1 MRPKLKLIN
10 PAEFLP
16 LWEVSG
22 SNIVTTRGC
31 YLKAIRLRGIDS
43 EHQAGDQLLSIAG
56 ALYRD
61 LVSHIPEQTVFQ
73 FILRGTSD
81 HSDVFGA
88 YQRIPAPEHPV
99 LALQRQRRLEF
110 LAGANLR
117 RHEIYLFVGSTD
129 GLLGKEF
136 GRISPESHL
145 KKVAALEDLSTRTL
159 STLQNAGLDCR
170 LMEEEEIFDLYW
182 QMLNPDPGFRRLPF
196 ERRHELLSKEELK
209 YNRSLRART
218 IREYLVQS
226 NFGPWSAE
234 HLLIGGY
241 YHEVLTLRDLP
252 GSTEFTLAEAFYG
265 FEFDSWV
272 SFNLMIPRQG
282 RYRSSL
288 DQQRR
293 FANADRGRG
302 GNIEDYTR
310 KERYEEGED
319 LAELLAKTGQRLVL
333 LGAQAVIRAA
343 SVEELNHR
351 KRIFLDRMRTKG
363 IGWFSENGAHDREFW
378 KTLPGLGVAH
388 DRHLLITSNNSVD
401 LLPLFEE
408 DRGDRDP
415 VLLVKTRRGELFSFN
430 PFEEARDN
438 WNATVFGASGSGKS
452 VFMNLLIA
460 SAALANK
467 TKGRLMVIDFAGEQ
481 KSSYLM
487 LAKLL
492 GGDYVPILSTSGQY
506 SINPFPEPGRAMQDG
521 EVAGTTLAF
530 LIVITDIL
538 LANTGTDKDAQLFRV
553 IIQNAIRD
561 TYARAGDR
569 APIYGDLFNTLKTY
583 VGRRDVDQERLG
595 VVLKLLGSFLEGP
608 FSRLFNRATTA
619 TTKSPFLILD
629 LFGIE
634 SLEAHIASAVVFLA
648 TQWVKEIAFD
658 PKDSGFKYIVLDE
671 VAQLI
676 RRQEMVSLI
685 DELYSTSRKHRTS
698 VWTVTQ
704 SYSTYRQSALAAT
717 VKLNSTTN
725 IFLSHAS
732 DAAGRRVIA
741 EDYQLRSRDQVLFDS
756 LTTVKGRFS
765 EALIRTE
772 CVDGKT
778 GTKRPVTT
786 VLRVE
791 LSPFDYQ
798 ICTSDPVDREVQ
810 RNFIETNPDIPLHE
824 VLEHIAK
831 LKGRGE

>member
-1 MRPKLKLIN
+1 MRPKLTN
-10 PAEFLP
+10 PAELLP
-16 LWEVSG
+16 LWDVIG
-22 SNIVTTRGC
+22 PNIVTTHGC
-31 YLKAIRLRGIDS
+31 YLRAIRLRGIDS
-43 EHQAGDQLLSIAG
+43 EHQAGEQLLSTAG

-61 LVSHIPEQTVFQ
+61 LVSHIPEQTVFH
-73 FILRGTSD
+73 FVLEGSSD
-81 HSDVFGA
+81 YSDVFDA
-88 YQRIPAPEHPV
+88 YLRIPPPEHPV
-99 LALQRQRRLEF
+99 LALQRKRRLDF
-110 LAGANLR
+110 LARSNLR
-117 RHEIYLFVGSTD
+117 RHSVYLFVGSTD

-136 GRISPESHL
+136 GRISPESHQ
-145 KKVAALEDLSTRTL
+145 KKIDELEELTARTL
-159 STLQNAGLDCR
+159 SALQNAGLACR
-170 LMEEEEIFDLYW
+170 LMEEEEILDLYW
-182 QMLNPDPGFRRLPF
+182 RMLNPDPSFRRRPF
-196 ERRHELLSKEELK
+196 ERRAELLADEDLK
-209 YNRSLRART
+209 RNKSLRVQT

-226 NFGPWSAE
+226 QFGRWSEE
-234 HLLIGGY
+234 HLLIGG
-241 YHEVLTLRDLP
+241 HFHRVLTLRDLP
-252 GSTEFTLAEAFYG
+252 PATEFTLAEAFYG
-265 FEFDSWV
+265 FDFDCWM
-272 SFNLMIPRQG
+272 SFSLAIPRQE
-282 RYRSSL
+282 RYRASL

-293 FANADRGRG
+293 FATADRGRG

-310 KERYEEGED
+310 KERYEEGEN

-333 LGAQAVIRAA
+333 LGAQVVIRAP
-343 SVEELNHR
+343 SVEELHR
-351 KRIFLDRMRTKG
+351 RVRLFEDKMRAKG
-363 IGWFSENGAHDREFW
+363 LGWFSEEAVHDREFW
-378 KTLPGLGVAH
+378 KTLPGQGVAH
-388 DRHLLITSNNSVD
+388 SRHLLVTSNNAVD

-408 DRGDRDP
+408 DHGDRDP

-467 TKGRLMVIDFAGEQ
+467 TRGRLMVIDFAGEN

-492 GGDYVPILSTSGQY
+492 GGDYVPILSGSGQY
-506 SINPFPEPGRAMQDG
+506 AINPFPEPERALVDG
-521 EVAGTTLAF
+521 SVSGTTLAF
-530 LIVITDIL
+530 LTVITDIL
-538 LANTGTDKDAQLFRV
+538 LSNTGTDKDAQLFRV
-553 IIQNAIRD
+553 IIQNAIRG
-561 TYARAGDR
+561 TYARIRDR
-569 APIYGDLFNTLKTY
+569 APLYSDLFETLETY
-583 VGRRDVDQERLG
+583 ENNQEVDQERLG
-595 VVLKLLGSFLEGP
+595 VILKLLGGFLAGP
-608 FSRLFNRATTA
+608 SSRLFNRQTTA

-658 PKDSGFKYIVLDE
+658 PKDPGYKYIVLDE

-676 RRQEMVSLI
+676 RRQEMVGLI

-732 DAAGRRVIA
+732 DAAGRKVIA
-741 EDYQLRSRDQVLFDS
+741 EDYQLRSRDQVLFES
-756 LTTVKGRFS
+756 LSTVKGRFS

-786 VLRVE
+786 VLRIE
-791 LSPFDYQ
+791 LSPLDYE
-798 ICTSDPVDREVQ
+798 ICTSDAADREKQ
-810 RNFIETNPDIPLHE
+810 RKFIEANPKMPLSE

-831 LKGRGE
+831 RKGRGE